1 MERCSPHGR
10 QEAKRRKR
18 EGKGE
23 KEGAREGRKERERGR
38 DRQVSPSRAHIPPP
52 KVSTMSNS
60 TTS

>member
-23 KEGAREGRKERERGR
+23 KEGARERK
-38 DRQVSPSRAHIPPP
+38 RQRQTGVPFKGTHP
-52 KVSTMSNS
+52 
-60 TTS
+60 TSKSFHNVQ